1 MVDAHGRE
9 VHIGKVDIVFKML
22 FADEKNKDI
31 LEALLSAVLS
41 IPPEQLRNVI
51 VKNPEINPKHID
63 EKYYR
68 LDLNMTIGNQLVN
81 AEMQTYYDRHFKERA
96 YLYNSKQFSSQLDEG
111 EDYSK
116 LCPCISINFM
126 DYIAFNEHDDYHSKF
141 GVWDVEHNQKLTDK
155 MEIHFFELKK
165 VKGAPDKNDLKKLWI
180 HFLKAETK
188 EEFAMLENIG
198 VPAIEKGV
206 QAIYTMNADER
217 TKEEI
222 RMREKAMHDQASML
236 LSAREEGRAEERAAI
251 AERMKADGV
260 PEEIIKKYLS

>member
-1 MVDAHGRE
+1 MGEKFISA
-9 VHIGKVDIVFKML
+9 KLDIVFKML
-22 FADEKNKDI
+22 FADENNNDI
-31 LEALLSAVLS
+31 LEALLSAILD
-41 IPPEQLRNVI
+41 IPPNELHNVI

-81 AEMQTYYDRHFKERA
+81 AEMQSYYDGFFKERA

-126 DYIAFNEHDDYHSKF
+126 DYIAFKDHDDYHSKF
-141 GVWDVEHNQKLTDK
+141 GVWDVEHNNRLTDK

-165 VKGAPDKNDLKKLWI
+165 VKGTPDKNNLKKLWLQ
-180 HFLKAETK
+180 FLKAETK

-198 VPAIEKGV
+198 VPAIEKAI
-206 QAIYTMNADER
+206 QAIYKMSADDR
-217 TKEEI
+217 AKEEI

-236 LSAREEGRAEERAAI
+236 LSAETKGRAERE
-251 AERMKADGV
+251 AEIIQKMRDKGMTD
-260 PEEIIKKYLS
+260 EEINNILFS

>member
-1 MVDAHGRE
+1 MAE
-9 VHIGKVDIVFKML
+9 KFISAKLDIVFKML

-31 LEALLSAVLS
+31 LESLLSAVLD
-41 IPPEQLRNVI
+41 IPPDELHNVI

-68 LDLNMTIGNQLVN
+68 LDLNMIVRNQLVN
-81 AEMQTYYDRHFKERA
+81 AEMQTYFDRYFKERT

-126 DYIAFNEHDDYHSKF
+126 DYIAFKEHDDFHSKF
-141 GVWDVEHNQKLTDK
+141 EVWDIEHNEKLTDK
-155 MEIHFFELKK
+155 IEIHFFELKK
-165 VKGAPDKNDLKKLWI
+165 VKGAPDKNDLKKLWLQ
-180 HFLKAETK
+180 FLKAETK

-198 VPAIEKGV
+198 VPAIEKAV
-206 QAIYTMNADER
+206 QAIYTMSADER

-236 LSAREEGRAEERAAI
+236 LSAKEEGRTEREAEMIAGMRLAGISEEQIEAVRKAI
-251 AERMKADGV
+251 GN
-260 PEEIIKKYLS
+260 